1 MKAPDTRLPYAI
13 RTIPLSDPLGVRED
27 PAFWVFLQGLEGEL
41 GASGRIIVRFSGI
54 GPENRFFAE
63 AENEQLCEDV
73 ITKIEAY
80 LRQRGYLLE

>member
-1 MKAPDTRLPYAI
+1 MKAPDTRPPYAI

-41 GASGRIIVRFSGI
+41 GVSVRFPGI